1 VDDET
6 QPISEDSSGVPASVA
21 EVAVDGAFPSALHG
35 VLSYAL
41 PAEWRGRI
49 GVGQLVWVPLRKQV
63 ALGIV
68 VRIHGD
74 RVTHRLKPLRA
85 PVEPAFRLDEDRLD
99 VAAWIARETS
109 SPFFAAAS
117 PFFPPGVSH
126 RAVEYLR
133 LIDPEAPAPEE
144 LTPAQARLVAFIADR
159 GEVTIESARATLKT
173 ALTAVIPKLEARGIV
188 ERVVQVV
195 DRAPSPRTQRFVRLV
210 VPDMGDVAR
219 APKQRAVV
227 DYLVQRARLA
237 PTGTE
242 TLVPLTDLLERTGTD
257 HAVVGA
263 LARKGLVEELVLP
276 RSAEADNA
284 GSAPAPT
291 LTPAQADAWRA
302 IERSLVARDP
312 TPFLLYGVTGSGKTE
327 VYLRAVAWCL
337 RQDRA
342 AIVLVPE
349 IALASQV
356 VRRFQARFPGQVAVM
371 HSELPSADRYATWQ
385 AIALGKLNVV
395 VGPRSA
401 LFAPV
406 RDLGLI
412 VIDEEHEGAYKQE
425 SEPRY
430 RAPALAEYLAAQ
442 QGAVVVLGS
451 ATPSV
456 ETMWRAEHGELR
468 LLNLPSRVGPDDGD
482 PDGNRTRGALA
493 LPEVDIVDM
502 RLELHRGNATI
513 LSERLRELLDR
524 TLARR
529 EQAILFLNRRGLA
542 TIVLCRSCGT
552 TLLCPFCDIPLVYHQ
567 DRERLLCHRC
577 NHRAFPPSACHV
589 CGGALNYFGAG
600 TQRVENEVKHLFP
613 QARVLRWDQDSVR
626 KQGGHERLLRR
637 IEQREVD
644 VVVGTQ
650 MIAKGLDLP
659 LVTAI
664 GVVHADT
671 LLHLPDFRSA
681 ERTFQLLTQ
690 VAGRAGRRA
699 PGGRV
704 VVQSYT
710 PAHYAIQAA
719 ARHDY
724 AAFYAEEIDF
734 RRTHGYPPFSRLVR
748 YLFRHQDEE
757 HCSAEAE
764 EMARQLARHVR
775 AYGVKADLLGPTP
788 AFASRVRGKYQWQI
802 VLRAD
807 PIALDLLL
815 DGLPS
820 RPGWWVDVDPQSL
833 L

>member
-1 VDDET
+1 M
-6 QPISEDSSGVPASVA
+6 
-21 EVAVDGAFPSALHG
+21 LG

-41 PAEWRGRI
+41 PVEWRGRI

-63 ALGIV
+63 ALGVV
-68 VRIHGD
+68 VRIHAE
-74 RVTHRLKPLRA
+74 RVGHRLKPMRA

-99 VAAWIARETS
+99 VAAWIARETAAS
-109 SPFFAAAS
+109 LFEAAS

-126 RAVEYLR
+126 RAVEYLQ
-133 LIDPEAPAPEE
+133 LVDPEAPVPDD
-144 LTPAQARLVAFIADR
+144 LTPIQARLVALIGER
-159 GEVTIESARATLKT
+159 GEVTVESARAALKT

-195 DRAPSPRTQRFVRLV
+195 DRAPSPRTQRYVRLV
-210 VPDMGDVAR
+210 APDLGDVAR

-237 PTGTE
+237 PTGTDA
-242 TLVPLTDLLERTGTD
+242 LVPLTDILDRTGSD
-257 HAVVGA
+257 RAIVGA

-276 RSAEADNA
+276 RPLTAEQT
-284 GSAPAPT
+284 GSAPVPT
-291 LTPAQADAWRA
+291 LTLAQAHAWRA
-302 IERSLVARDP
+302 IERALLARDP
-312 TPFLLYGVTGSGKTE
+312 TPFLLHGVTGSGKTE

-337 RQDRA
+337 RQGRA

-356 VRRFQARFPGQVAVM
+356 VRRFQARFPGRVAVM

-385 AIALGKLNVV
+385 AIALGQLKVV

-412 VIDEEHEGAYKQE
+412 VLDEEHEGAYKQE

-430 RAPALAEYLAAQ
+430 HARALAEFLAAQ

-451 ATPSV
+451 ATPAI
-456 ETMWRAEHGELR
+456 ETRWRAEQGGVR
-468 LLNLPSRVGPDDGD
+468 MLNLPSRVGPDDGN
-482 PDGNRTRGALA
+482 PDGDRSRGALA

-502 RLELHRGNATI
+502 RLELHRGNAAIFST
-513 LSERLRELLDR
+513 RLQELLAR

-529 EQAILFLNRRGLA
+529 EQAILFLNRRGMA
-542 TIVLCRSCGT
+542 TIVLCRACGT
-552 TLLCPFCDIPLVYHQ
+552 TLLCPFCDIPLVYHE
-567 DRERLLCHRC
+567 DRKRLLCHRC
-577 NHRAFPPSACHV
+577 NHRAFPPRACHV

-600 TQRVENEVKHLFP
+600 TQRVEQGVKHLFP

-626 KQGGHERLLRR
+626 RQGGHERLLRR
-637 IEQREVD
+637 IERREVD

-764 EMARQLARHVR
+764 EMARALARHVR
-775 AYGVKADLLGPTP
+775 ACALKADLLGPTP
-788 AFASRVRGKYQWQI
+788 AFASRIRGKYQWQI

-807 PIALDLLL
+807 PDGLDRML
-815 DGLPS
+815 DGLPL
-820 RPGWWVDVDPQSL
+820 RPGWRVDVDPQSL

>member
-1 VDDET
+1 MGTIDEFD
-6 QPISEDSSGVPASVA
+6 EVAPASVA
-21 EVAVDGAFPSALHG
+21 DVAVEGAFPSAIQG

-41 PAEWRGRI
+41 PVEWRGRI

-63 ALGIV
+63 ALGVV
-68 VRIHGD
+68 VRIHGE
-74 RVTHRLKPLRA
+74 RVAHRLKPLRA
-85 PVEPAFRLDEDRLD
+85 PVEPAFRLDEDRMD
-99 VAAWIARETS
+99 VAAWIARETAAS
-109 SPFFAAAS
+109 FFAAAS

-133 LIDPEAPAPEE
+133 LVDPEAPPLDD
-144 LTPAQARLVAFIADR
+144 LTPVQARLVALIGER
-159 GEVTIESARATLKT
+159 GELTIESARATLKT
-173 ALTAVIPKLEARGIV
+173 ALTAVIPKLEARGLV
-188 ERVVQVV
+188 ERIVQVV

-210 VPDMGDVAR
+210 VPAIGDVAR

-242 TLVPLTDLLERTGTD
+242 TLVPLADLLERTGTD

-276 RSAEADNA
+276 RNSATEEPRAM
-284 GSAPAPT
+284 PAPT

-302 IERSLVARDP
+302 VERALVARDP
-312 TPFLLYGVTGSGKTE
+312 TPFLLHGVTGSGKTE

-337 RQDRA
+337 RQGRA

-385 AIALGKLNVV
+385 AIALGQLKVV

-412 VIDEEHEGAYKQE
+412 VLDEEHESAYKQE

-430 RAPALAEYLAAQ
+430 HARSLAEFIAAQ

-451 ATPSV
+451 ATPAI
-456 ETMWRAEHGELR
+456 ETQWRAEQRELR
-468 LLNLPSRVGPDDGD
+468 PLILPSRVGPDDGN
-482 PDGNRTRGALA
+482 PDGDRSRGALS
-493 LPEVDIVDM
+493 LPDVDVVDM

-513 LSERLRELLDR
+513 LSERLQELVDR
-524 TLARR
+524 TLVRR
-529 EQAILFLNRRGLA
+529 EQAILFLNRRGMA
-542 TIVLCRSCGT
+542 TAVLCRACGT

-567 DRERLLCHRC
+567 DRQRLMCHRC
-577 NHRAFPPSACHV
+577 NHRAFPSRTCEV

-600 TQRVENEVKHLFP
+600 TQRVEQEVKHLFP

-626 KQGGHERLLRR
+626 KQGGHERLLRK
-637 IEQREVD
+637 IERREVD

-671 LLHLPDFRSA
+671 MLHLPDFRSA

-699 PGGRV
+699 PGSRV

-748 YLFRHQDEE
+748 YLFRHQEEE
-757 HCSAEAE
+757 HCAAESE
-764 EMARQLARHVR
+764 EMARVLARHAR
-775 AYGVKADLLGPTP
+775 SRNVKVDLLGPTP

-802 VLRAD
+802 VLRAETD
-807 PIALDLLL
+807 ALDVLLE
-815 DGLPS
+815 GLPS